1 MEVQTSSHSCGM
13 IDSESVDSTH
23 KSSIPYDDL

>member
-1 MEVQTSSHSCGM
+1 MEVQTSSNSCGM
-13 IDSESVDSTH
+13 TDSEPLDSTH